1 MVNDL
6 RQPALAGPLVEVNEV
21 GCDADG
27 PFLVQRQCD
36 EFGSVLAVCSSAI
49 DSAGTA
55 GPPEAIDDQVQVL
68 RVAIDLGVVQRRPA
82 GTVEV
87 YWLAPF
93 HTQAL

>member
-1 MVNDL
+1 MNE
-6 RQPALAGPLVEVNEV
+6 AGCE
-21 GCDADG
+21 ADG
-27 PFLVQRQCD
+27 PFLIQRQCD
-36 EFGSVLAVCSSAI
+36 ELGPVLTVSRSDIYCATAT
-49 DSAGTA
+49 GT
-55 GPPEAIDDQVQVL
+55 PVTSDDQVQAL